1 MAYEKVRFANGSD
14 FEHPMNT
21 GLNKTGLQPV
31 SMTCGTVSLF
41 WRVHSSFGAKTLQID
56 KHIGLAAPNA

>member
-1 MAYEKVRFANGSD
+1 MAYENVRFANGSD
-14 FEHPMNT
+14 FEHPLNN

-41 WRVHSSFGAKTLQID
+41 WRVQSPFGAFTSIQVYR
-56 KHIGLAAPNA
+56 AF